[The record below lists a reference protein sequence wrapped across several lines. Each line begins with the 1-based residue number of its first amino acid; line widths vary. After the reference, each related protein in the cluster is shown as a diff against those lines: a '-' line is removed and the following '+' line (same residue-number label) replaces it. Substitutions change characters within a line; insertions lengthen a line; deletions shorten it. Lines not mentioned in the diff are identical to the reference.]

1 MSGIKKIARPLN
13 KIKNQY
19 LQWLKEKK
27 AESTDIYNP
36 KIESNEE
43 WDYYVVVSAF
53 IEGTLYTV
61 YFMMWHN
68 DICID
73 YSDVENRYNKMS
85 IEDFKQLL
93 W

>member
-13 KIKNQY
+13 KIKNEY
-19 LQWLKEKK
+19 LQWLKDKN
-27 AESTDIYNP
+27 AYSIDIYNP
-36 KIESNEE
+36 KTESDEE

-53 IEGTLYTV
+53 IEDILYTV

-68 DICID
+68 EINID
-73 YSDVENRYNKMS
+73 YSDEENRYNKMS
-85 IEDFKQLL
+85 IDEFKQLL